1 MSPRQGLPP
10 AAAAASALPGGPRS
24 VGQQDLAATQQQ
36 QQQEFQAGL
45 PPGPDH
51 VWCGVTRVTLEALQP
66 GSSADVALQ
75 VAVFRPGVYV
85 VDDYVVEWQLVE
97 GPGGVAGA
105 GRRRQG
111 SKMGEPAVLRVEPA

>member
-1 MSPRQGLPP
+1 M
-10 AAAAASALPGGPRS
+10 
-24 VGQQDLAATQQQ
+24 QQQ

-85 VDDYVVEWQLVE
+85 IDDYVVEWQLVD
-97 GPGGVAGA
+97 GWTGAAAAAGGGG
-105 GRRRQG
+105 GRRRQGG
-111 SKMGEPAVLRVEPA
+111 SKMGEPAVLRVEAA